1 MNVGGAEKVFLRDM
15 QHMLSLGNDVY
26 CVLFSYER
34 SLNNLLSEINLPENH
49 VFVLRKM
56 SRHFFL
62 APDFF
67 YDVANKAIN
76 IIRIFWFLYKF
87 KVDVVY
93 ATLDKPVLIS
103 KIASWLMPSARFF
116 TREAAIPVNRSRFSY
131 VALDFLGLKVTKC
144 IAVSESVK
152 SSLLQYS
159 WIAKNKIVVLKNSVP
174 HSEIASDCFKPTKYI
189 VFTGSFKPIKMH
201 TVLIVAFSRLIAQ
214 YPGLKLLLIGDGYL
228 EEKLVHQV
236 NNLGLVSNV
245 EFMGCQNRDVLFNI
259 YSKSVIF
266 VMPSENEGCPNAL
279 LEAMSCGVPCV
290 GSDAPGIVEVLDGG
304 RCGNIF
310 PRNNPEMLTNMLSE
324 LLSSPTERHRLGSAA
339 QCHVREKYS
348 DHEHFKHL
356 QELLTG
362 VII

>member
-1 MNVGGAEKVFLRDM
+1 MDVGGAEKVFLRDM

-34 SLNNLLSEINLPENH
+34 SLNSLLSEIGLSENH
-49 VFVLRKM
+49 VFVLRKI
-56 SRHFFL
+56 SRHIFL
-62 APDFF
+62 VPDLFC
-67 YDVANKAIN
+67 DIANKAIN

-87 KVDVVY
+87 KVSVVY
-93 ATLDKPVLIS
+93 ATLDKPILIS
-103 KIASWLMPSARFF
+103 KIASWLMPSTRFF
-116 TREAAIPVNRSRFSY
+116 TREAAIPVNRSKFGY
-131 VALDFLGLKVTKC
+131 FLLEFLGLKVTKC

-152 SSLLQYS
+152 SSLLQYPC
-159 WIAKNKIVVLKNSVP
+159 ITKNKIVVLKNSVP
-174 HSEIASDCFKPTKYI
+174 YSEITSDCFRPTEYI
-189 VFTGSFKPIKMH
+189 VFTGSLKPIKMH
-201 TVLIVAFSRLIAQ
+201 AVLIVAFSRLIAK

-228 EEKLVHQV
+228 KEKLVQQV

-245 EFMGCQNRDVLFNI
+245 EFMGYQNRDVLFDI

-290 GSDAPGIVEVLDGG
+290 GSDAPGIVEALDGG
-304 RCGNIF
+304 RCGYIF

-324 LLSSPTERHRLGSAA
+324 LLSSPTERHRLGSSA

-348 DHEHFKHL
+348 DHEHFKRL
-356 QELLTG
+356 EELFA
-362 VII
+362 VAKV